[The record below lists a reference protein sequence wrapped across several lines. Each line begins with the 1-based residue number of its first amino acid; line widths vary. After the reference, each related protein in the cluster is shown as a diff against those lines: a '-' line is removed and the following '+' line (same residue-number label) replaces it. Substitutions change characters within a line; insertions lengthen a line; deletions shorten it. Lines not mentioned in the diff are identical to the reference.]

1 MPKNESFYGSL
12 NMEDITDVD
21 YKYAKRVFKIF
32 NNKLSAIIMI
42 CMFEVIHYYFQ
53 MSLRIIEINKT
64 KYMKRILLFFY

>member
-32 NNKLSAIIMI
+32 DNKNVCDYHDLYVRSDTLLLSDVFGNYRDI
-42 CMFEVIHYYFQ
+42 
-53 MSLRIIEINKT
+53 
-64 KYMKRILLFFY
+64 